1 MIKNLKL
8 ILLLI
13 LVILYLSNDLVNCKT
28 TPTLDES
35 IEKTTKSEEIV
46 TETKPTTTV
55 TESSPITKAPTITK
69 KPMTTVKPLLME
81 DSDDVS
87 TTSASK
93 KPGDPKFD
101 PKSLFLCG
109 TDIEEDLSEGSNFI
123 AAKSTAKDDPYQC
136 YLSPKNVK
144 FGKAMTLKLENK
156 LCGGSGGSIVDDSS
170 SGGDSSSGSG
180 DSGSGSGRGVES
192 GDVGKSVDDILVSG
206 KSVISSIASPINCL
220 DHKIS
225 CAEVEHS
232 DKMTYGVYSVVMAAA
247 PASNTVTKIYAS
259 TGGKGQY
266 SDIYFKVEGNT
277 TVLKYGYTSYGKVTE
292 FKNTISGSSFSI
304 ANNYTF
310 YYSQD
315 TLIWYFNTRQQGEIN
330 TKYAGPK
337 SPPPPLRFRISLTN
351 NENKQ
356 IKDASL
362 PTVASVKTFTY
373 TSVKCPSDSESEE
386 ENNWGPQK
394 ASYKYFSSN
403 CTTYRPYWIFNDT
416 LNEELGWTTELS
428 NGTLRIQNTYF
439 QRIGDNIAFGFNE
452 YAKNLRFSNRIAFP
466 IKRHK
471 YLMFWMNGG
480 YKGSQSLAIYLTYKK
495 SKIGSVNLGD
505 FIIGGIQKEHWYKVI
520 IPMKS
525 FQITPPTITLM
536 DGFMIQPTYDGYMD
550 MAYFD
555 DVMFSNGS
563 ICMEPLGQM
572 DVFKNGKLENGDPTQ
587 SVANVNFDSVA
598 MKYKGKATIE
608 YQIENVNRL
617 QLNFMNGSIG
627 IDEYDGMIFNMF
639 YYPDNAYIYQGQED
653 LEASQHTYQRPLDCK
668 ICLLNEAGTGEF
680 PCLSLSE
687 YVGGIFPSN
696 KWIQLSIPWND
707 LAVDFYGAHVGG
719 VIIKTDLGGI
729 HQGTLYI
736 SQISAA
742 KYKPPHVDDDSSNSF
757 KLLPTTTNLI
767 SILLISFYF
776 LFIF

>member
-13 LVILYLSNDLVNCKT
+13 LVMLFLSNNLVNCKT
-28 TPTLDES
+28 TPKPTLEES
-35 IEKTTKSEEIV
+35 IDETKIPETKSEEIV
-46 TETKPTTTV
+46 PETIKPKSVTTKA
-55 TESSPITKAPTITK
+55 SPITKAPIITK
-69 KPMTTVKPLLME
+69 KPKVAPIDE
-81 DSDDVS
+81 SDEESS
-87 TTSASK
+87 TSTSK
-93 KPGDPKFD
+93 KPVDPKFD

-109 TDIEEDLSEGSNFI
+109 TDIEEDLSEGSNFN
-123 AAKSTAKDDPYQC
+123 AATSTAQDDPYQC
-136 YLSPKNVK
+136 YLSPKNVEY
-144 FGKAMTLKLENK
+144 GKAMTLTLESK
-156 LCGGSGGSIVDDSS
+156 SCGGGG
-170 SGGDSSSGSG
+170 G
-180 DSGSGSGRGVES
+180 ES
-192 GDVGKSVDDILVSG
+192 EDELPASG
-206 KSVISSIASPINCL
+206 KSVVSAGSASCL

-232 DKMTYGVYSVVMAAA
+232 DKMTYGVYSVIMAAA

-315 TLIWYFNTRQQGEIN
+315 SLIWYFNTRQQGEIN

-351 NENKQ
+351 NENKP
-356 IKDASL
+356 IKDSLL
-362 PTVASVKTFTY
+362 PTVANVKTFTY
-373 TSVKCPSDSESEE
+373 TSVKCPSDSESSD

-403 CTTYRPYWIFNDT
+403 CTTYRPYWLFNDT
-416 LNEELGWTTELS
+416 LNEEDGWTTQLS
-428 NGTLRIQNTYF
+428 NGTLRVQNTYF

-480 YKGSQSLAIYLTYKK
+480 FKGGQSLAIYLTYKK

-505 FIIGGIQKEHWYKVI
+505 FVIGGIQKEHWYKVI

-572 DVFKNGKLENGDPTQ
+572 DVFKNGLLENGDPTQ
-587 SVANVNFDSVA
+587 SIANVNFDSVA

-617 QLNFMNGSIG
+617 QLNFMNGSVG
-627 IDEYDGMIFNMF
+627 IDEYDGMIFNLF

-707 LAVDFYGAHVGG
+707 LAVDFYGARIGG
-719 VIIKTDLGGI
+719 VVIKTDLGGI

-742 KYKPPHVDDDSSNSF
+742 KYKPPHVDENDSSDSL
-757 KLLPTTTNLI
+757 KLLPTSFNFI
-767 SILLISFYF
+767 SFLLFSFYLLLIVF
-776 LFIF
+776 

>member
-13 LVILYLSNDLVNCKT
+13 LVILFLSNDLVNCKI
-28 TPTLDES
+28 TPTPKTLDES
-35 IEKTTKSEEIV
+35 IETKEPVVGSEEIV
-46 TETKPTTTV
+46 ETTKPSVATK
-55 TESSPITKAPTITK
+55 SSPITKAPIITK
-69 KPMTTVKPLLME
+69 KPTATVKPAVDVDE
-81 DSDDVS
+81 DSS
-87 TTSASK
+87 NSISK
-93 KPGDPKFD
+93 KPVDPKFD

-109 TDIEEDLSEGSNFI
+109 NDIDEDLSEGSNFN
-123 AAKSTAKDDPYQC
+123 AATSTAQDDPYQC
-136 YLSPKNVK
+136 YLSPKNVEY
-144 FGKAMTLKLENK
+144 GKAMTLTLESK
-156 LCGGSGGSIVDDSS
+156 SCGGGE
-170 SGGDSSSGSG
+170 GSG
-180 DSGSGSGRGVES
+180 DEEVKG
-192 GDVGKSVDDILVSG
+192 SG
-206 KSVISSIASPINCL
+206 KSVVSAVGSSSCL

-232 DKMTYGVYSVVMAAA
+232 DKMTYGVYSVIMAAA

-356 IKDASL
+356 IKDSLL

-373 TSVKCPSDSESEE
+373 ESVKCPSDSESSD

-403 CTTYRPYWIFNDT
+403 CTTYRPYWIFNET
-416 LNEELGWTTELS
+416 LNEEDGWTTKLS

-439 QRIGDNIAFGFNE
+439 ERIGDNIAFGFNE
-452 YAKNLRFSNRIAFP
+452 YAKNLRFSNRISFP

-480 YKGSQSLAIYLTYKK
+480 FKGGQSLAIYLTYKK

-505 FIIGGIQKEHWYKVI
+505 FVIGGIQKEHWYKVI
-520 IPMKS
+520 IPMKA
-525 FQITPPTITLM
+525 FQITPPTITQM

-572 DVFKNGKLENGDPTQ
+572 DVFKNGQLENGDPTQ
-587 SVANVNFDSVA
+587 SIANVNFDSVA

-608 YQIENVNRL
+608 YQIENVNKL

-627 IDEYDGMIFNMF
+627 IDEYDGVIFNMF

-653 LEASQHTYQRPLDCK
+653 LESSQHTYQRPLDCK
-668 ICLLNEAGTGEF
+668 ICLLDQVGTHEF

-687 YVGGIFPSN
+687 YVGGVFPSN

-707 LAVDFYGAHVGG
+707 LAVDFYGAQIGG
-719 VIIKTDLGGI
+719 VVVKTDLGGI

-742 KYKPPHVDDDSSNSF
+742 KYKPPHVDESDSSDAF
-757 KLLPTTTNLI
+757 KLPTTHLL
-767 SILLISFYF
+767 SVLLISFYF

>member
-1 MIKNLKL
+1 MIKKLKL
-8 ILLLI
+8 VLLLI
-13 LVILYLSNDLVNCKT
+13 IVILFLSYDLVNCKT
-28 TPTLDES
+28 TPKLGESS
-35 IEKTTKSEEIV
+35 IEDTMAPETVSQEIVSSIEETTK
-46 TETKPTTTV
+46 
-55 TESSPITKAPTITK
+55 PITKTETTTTTTTTPISTKAPITK
-69 KPMTTVKPLLME
+69 KPKTTVDPILR
-81 DSDDVS
+81 DSDVESS
-87 TTSASK
+87 TTISK
-93 KPGDPKFD
+93 KPIDPKFN

-109 TDIEEDLSEGSNFI
+109 TDIEEDLSEGSNFN
-123 AAKSTAKDDPYQC
+123 AATSTAHDDPYQC

-144 FGKAMTLKLENK
+144 YGKTMTLTLESK
-156 LCGGSGGSIVDDSS
+156 SCGGSNGGKFQSEESDIKPASEKSIVSV
-170 SGGDSSSGSG
+170 SGST
-180 DSGSGSGRGVES
+180 S
-192 GDVGKSVDDILVSG
+192 
-206 KSVISSIASPINCL
+206 CL

-232 DKMTYGVYSVVMAAA
+232 DKMTYGVYSVVMAAS

-356 IKDASL
+356 IKDTLL
-362 PTVASVKTFTY
+362 PTIASVKTFTY
-373 TSVKCPSDSESEE
+373 TSVKCPSDSESDD

-416 LNEELGWTTELS
+416 LNEEEGWTTQLS
-428 NGTLRIQNTYF
+428 NGTLRVQNTYF

-480 YKGSQSLAIYLTYKK
+480 FKGSQSLAIYLTYKK

-505 FIIGGIQKEHWYKVI
+505 FVIGGIQKEHWYKVI

-525 FQITPPTITLM
+525 FQISPPTITLM

-572 DVFKNGKLENGDPTQ
+572 DVFKNGKLENGDPSQ
-587 SVANVNFDSVA
+587 SIANVNFDSVA
-598 MKYKGKATIE
+598 MKYKAKATIE

-617 QLNFMNGSIG
+617 QLNFMNGSVG

-707 LAVDFYGAHVGG
+707 LAVDFYGARIGG
-719 VIIKTDLGGI
+719 VVIKTDLGGI

-742 KYKPPHVDDDSSNSF
+742 KYKPPHVDENDSSNSF
-757 KLLPTTTNLI
+757 KLLPTTITSHFI
-767 SILLISFYF
+767 SILLIFFFINF
-776 LFIF
+776 LN